1 LEKPLAQMLATE
13 IKTTFSIG
21 LVFAFRMLGLFMI
34 FPVLSLYT
42 QKYPDASMTLIGVAL
57 GCYGLFQ
64 ALLQLPMAALSDKFG
79 RKPLIL
85 VGLLLFA
92 LGGIVAA
99 CSTTLWGIVIGRAI
113 QGSGAIGATLLA
125 LAADSTRDVVRT
137 RVMAIIGICIGASFT
152 LAMVFGPVVDAM
164 LGLKG
169 LFLVS
174 ALLAG
179 IAFILVVR
187 MPTQDNKL
195 ENKSASFAPKML
207 LKAIQQPHLWRL
219 YISVFMLHALLTMS
233 FLVIPLKIQMVAG
246 LSAQQSWQFY
256 IPVLLISLVCV
267 MPFVRRGDDSILQKK
282 FFVFAVMG
290 LLCILPCWLWT
301 GHRLLF
307 MGFGVLFFVLFN
319 YLEASMPAMVSK
331 IAPSQRRGL
340 ILGVYSSCQFLGLF
354 VGGTLGGWCMDHW
367 GITGIVSFSIVLL
380 FIWLLSIFGLN
391 FNHNEELSWQ
401 EV

>member
-1 LEKPLAQMLATE
+1 MLANE

-34 FPVLSLYT
+34 FPVLSLYV
-42 QKYPDASMTLIGVAL
+42 QKYPDASISLIGLAL

-64 ALLQLPMAALSDKFG
+64 ALLQLPMAALSDRFG
-79 RKPLIL
+79 RKRIIL

-92 LGGIVAA
+92 LGGIFAA
-99 CSTTLWGIVIGRAI
+99 YSTTLWGIVIGRAI
-113 QGSGAIGATLLA
+113 QGSGAVGATLLA
-125 LAADSTRDVVRT
+125 LAADSTREVVRT

-152 LAMVFGPVVDAM
+152 LAMVFGPVIDAM

-179 IAFILVVR
+179 IAFILVIR
-187 MPTQDNKL
+187 MPAQCNRL
-195 ENKSASFAPKML
+195 ENKIPSFAPKAL
-207 LKAIQQPHLWRL
+207 LNAIQRPHLWRL
-219 YISVFMLHALLTMS
+219 FISVFMLHALLTMS
-233 FLVIPLKIQMVAG
+233 FLVIPLKIQIVAG
-246 LSAQQSWQFY
+246 LGAQQSWQFY
-256 IPVLLISLVCV
+256 IPVLLVSLVCV
-267 MPFVRRGDDSILQKK
+267 MPFIRRGDETAVQKQ

-290 LLCILPCWLWT
+290 LLCVLPCWLWT
-301 GHRLLF
+301 GHKVLF
-307 MGFGVLFFVLFN
+307 LGFGVLFFVLFN

-354 VGGTLGGWCMDHW
+354 VGGAVGGWCMEHW
-367 GITGIVSFSIVLL
+367 GITGTVSFGIVFLC
-380 FIWLLSIFGLN
+380 IWLLSIFGLN